1 MIQDYQAGGYV
12 TDFGSAKTVRG
23 HDRFESITRRLAAR
37 NVQVTQRGGVS
48 VLSLAESDS
57 HATLLENGKPVARW
71 SLEDPYI
78 ARHIEA
84 LLGE

>member
-1 MIQDYQAGGYV
+1 MIRDYQAGGSV

-37 NVQVTQRGGVS
+37 NAKATQSEGVS
-48 VLSLAESDS
+48 VLLLAESDS

-71 SLEDPYI
+71 SIEDPNI